1 MSAFLTDVDLRIV
14 PNGWITLNEI
24 RYYSDHL
31 EREVVI
37 PPLFFTDLAT
47 VPWPLKGIIVP
58 TTNAK
63 NRPAAVVH
71 DFLCDEAIQA
81 LLGINQKDADLVFLE
96 ALEVQKVHTFG
107 RRAMYRGVRLFQSTI
122 GRWFG

>member
-1 MSAFLTDVDLRIV
+1 MSKFLTEVDLRIV
-14 PNGWITLNEI
+14 AGGWLTLSEI

-31 EREVVI
+31 QREIVI

-47 VPWPLKGIIVP
+47 VPWPLRGIIVP

-63 NRPAAVVH
+63 NRAAAVVH
-71 DFLCDEAIQA
+71 DFLCAPEIQV
-81 LLGINQKDADLVFLE
+81 LLDITQKDADMVFLE
-96 ALEVQKVHTFG
+96 ALKVLKVRTFG
-107 RRAMYRGVRLFQSTI
+107 RKALYSGVRIFQATI